1 MKNTSA
7 RPYTPPTPWRVL
19 SSVSWHGTPLGRV
32 VATVSPVRVSAFH
45 MSSSDCRQ
53 CCMVDLDWL
62 TGRPVIVK
70 QSKIFNGD
78 SDTSAAARKF
88 CCCFCQA
95 GQELQ
100 PSDLVARIA
109 LSIAFGILQC
119 FVRCLLDRSCRQD
132 RIRHGLNFPNWCRFN
147 IGRSAKRSDGP
158 MHARPQH
165 RPPWD
170 HPQPG
175 PDPPTM
181 RPSHEGES
189 HTPGGAWVL
198 PASPPRRG
206 NCAPR
211 YFASHRN
218 FHERNAT
225 GASPP

>member
-1 MKNTSA
+1 MSLSISFLARAYSVVVRGPSRTSRA
-7 RPYTPPTPWRVL
+7 VRRRRPVCKP
-19 SSVSWHGTPLGRV
+19 
-32 VATVSPVRVSAFH
+32 VSPVRASAFH

-132 RIRHGLNFPNWCRFN
+132 RIRHGSNFPNWCRFN
-147 IGRSAKRSDGP
+147 IRRSAKHSDGP
-158 MHARPQH
+158 MHARPQR

-170 HPQPG
+170 HPPPRG
-175 PDPPTM
+175 APPTM
-181 RPSHEGES
+181 RPSHEGAD
-189 HTPGGAWVL
+189 HTPGVHGSFPPLPRVAGLVPPDVSLATNVPKGAPHHL
-198 PASPPRRG
+198 TR
-206 NCAPR
+206 
-211 YFASHRN
+211 
-218 FHERNAT
+218 
-225 GASPP
+225 